1 MREAARN
8 LGAHTEQGAFDVA
21 DGCANGGGAIENYGG
36 VNALGNGGPD
46 GGDFGADA
54 VDSVNDV
61 GAGLA
66 EDGEQNSAF
75 AVQVAGG
82 ANVLNGI
89 DDVGDIGEVD
99 RGPFVI
105 PDDDGLEVRGMGH
118 LIVGD
123 DIGGGD
129 AVGDLALGEIGIL
142 QAENGLDVGHRQTIA
157 GELGW
162 VYFDADGGERT
173 AADVDLS
180 DALNLGELLLDDGG
194 GCVEEPGGAVFIG
207 GEAEDHDGRIGGID
221 FAVGGVRREIRGE
234 IGACGIDGG
243 FDIAGGAV
251 DIAGEI
257 ELDGDGS

>member
-1 MREAARN
+1 MREWWWCGR
-8 LGAHTEQGAFDVA
+8 EQWW
-21 DGCANGGGAIENYGG
+21 CQC
-36 VNALGNGGPD
+36 LGNGGPD
-46 GGDFGADA
+46 GGDLGADA

-99 RGPFVI
+99 RGAFVI
-105 PDDDGLEVRGMGH
+105 PDDDGFKVRGMGH

-142 QAENGLDVGHRQTIA
+142 EAENGLDVGHRQAIA
-157 GELGW
+157 GELGG
-162 VYFDADGGERT
+162 FTSTRT
-173 AADVDLS
+173 
-180 DALNLGELLLDDGG
+180 E
-194 GCVEEPGGAVFIG
+194 
-207 GEAEDHDGRIGGID
+207 
-221 FAVGGVRREIRGE
+221 
-234 IGACGIDGG
+234 
-243 FDIAGGAV
+243 
-251 DIAGEI
+251 
-257 ELDGDGS
+257 GSAPPPTFTWPTP